1 MGKISSSTA
10 DVENM
15 ATIAWRIDLAE
26 NPDSLGDVVKRVSQY
41 FSEWAAAY
49 LFTNMNWSPKHDF
62 KLIVCNIERTNFYF
76 SKNSLM

>member
-15 ATIAWRIDLAE
+15 ATVAWRINLAE
-26 NPDSLGDVVKRVSQY
+26 NLDGLGDVIKRVSQY

-49 LFTNMNWSPKHDF
+49 LSTNMNWSPKHDF
-62 KLIVCNIERTNFYF
+62 KLIACSIERTNFYF
-76 SKNSLM
+76 SKNSLI

>member
-15 ATIAWRIDLAE
+15 ATIAWRINFAE
-26 NPDSLGDVVKRVSQY
+26 NPDGLGDVVKRVRQY

-62 KLIVCNIERTNFYF
+62 KLIACSIERTNFYF
-76 SKNSLM
+76 SKNSLI